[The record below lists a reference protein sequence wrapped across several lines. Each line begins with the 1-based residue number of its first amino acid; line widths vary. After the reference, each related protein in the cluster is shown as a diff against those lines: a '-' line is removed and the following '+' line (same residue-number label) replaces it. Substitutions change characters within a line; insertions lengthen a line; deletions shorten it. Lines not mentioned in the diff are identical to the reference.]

1 MSMMWIWPK
10 IFRKRALSLV
20 SQQDLQDLG
29 HLQIAPWWWWGGNIS
44 SSSITAVP
52 TKAQGWKLNN
62 NNNKKKKRICKCSVS
77 FDLSV
82 VLNRTGV
89 LGVFFSLRD
98 LELEEP
104 FSQTITSAQSSV
116 SAGVNASSSATCS
129 QYRSSLW
136 STTMLQKY
144 RQEYHNPFKAR
155 LKFFI
160 CALVSFHSWVHVQCF
175 RVLLTYSGSE
185 KCFCP
190 VKLHFLCSFI
200 VLLRSSGG
208 KRSIHENNLLR
219 DW

>member
-1 MSMMWIWPK
+1 MKKTKQKNNNSYRELVIMSMMWIWPK

-104 FSQTITSAQSSV
+104 FFS
-116 SAGVNASSSATCS
+116 N
-129 QYRSSLW
+129 
-136 STTMLQKY
+136 
-144 RQEYHNPFKAR
+144 YH
-155 LKFFI
+155 I
-160 CALVSFHSWVHVQCF
+160 CTEQCVCWCECLLF
-175 RVLLTYSGSE
+175 SYLLTVQVLSLKYNNVTKIQTRVSQPFQGQ
-185 KCFCP
+185 
-190 VKLHFLCSFI
+190 VKILHLCISVFSFMGPRA
-200 VLLRSSGG
+200 VL
-208 KRSIHENNLLR
+208 
-219 DW
+219 